1 MSVIY
6 KQLASRYGF
15 VSPGFAVDS
24 VGNLTARTITATE
37 TGDGGGGGP
46 TISVGNFSFSGSNID
61 TVDSSGISF
70 TPAVTFDSD
79 AIVENDLRVSNKI
92 VATGSVSAKEFLST
106 GIGTP
111 TITSVTNIELNAGVA
126 VIIKNSPLRLASLT
140 TSQRNSLTAQP
151 GDVIY
156 NSTTTDLNFYN
167 GTWKSL
173 TGNISFNGSTISTA
187 STSQNITISPQTG
200 GAVIITSPTTG
211 TLNNITIGNTTPAVG
226 TFTTTTA
233 NSMTLNSFPTTTTSA
248 TRKDYVDNRITAF
261 AIAFGA

>member
-1 MSVIY
+1 MSVVY

-15 VSPGFAVDS
+15 LSPGFTVDS

-37 TGDGGGGGP
+37 AVDDGGGGP

-70 TPAVTFDSD
+70 TPVVTFHSD
-79 AIVENDLRVSNKI
+79 AIVENDLRVTN
-92 VATGSVSAKEFLST
+92 TVSANAFLST

-111 TITSVTNIELNAGVA
+111 TLTSITNIELNAGIA
-126 VIIKNSPLRLASLT
+126 VVIKNSPLRLASLT

-167 GTWKSL
+167 GTWRSL
-173 TGNISFNGSTISTA
+173 TGNIVFNGSTITTA
-187 STSQNITISPQTG
+187 STSQNISISPQTG

-211 TLNNITIGNTTPAVG
+211 TLNNMTIGNTTPAAG

-233 NSMTLNSFPTTTTSA
+233 NSMTLNSLPTTTTSA